1 VRSAFVGPQAFV
13 ARSSL
18 NFDAVPFGGV
28 GLGMG
33 QMDHLRKFME
43 VLRTLV
49 RQRLSA
55 AIEGEPKQGG
65 DWRMMR
71 EYVQLCCV
79 FECPVQIEEWE
90 SGSNASL
97 SLLKRYLADLKSGH
111 FGNKSPL

>member
-1 VRSAFVGPQAFV
+1 
-13 ARSSL
+13 
-18 NFDAVPFGGV
+18 
-28 GLGMG
+28 
-33 QMDHLRKFME
+33 MDHLRKFME

-49 RQRLSA
+49 RQPASANRQHLVEREINQYIRDAVGDKKASVERLSA
-55 AIEGEPKQGG
+55 AKQGG

-90 SGSNASL
+90 SGSNAPL
-97 SLLKRYLADLKSGH
+97 SLLNRYIADLKSGH